1 MAAATATLYRSG
13 VRALAAG
20 SVRWADDPIAVVLVS
35 PGYFPSVDGHG
46 WREVVAVHELTGA
59 RAMRDRSVG
68 TGRSREVA
76 LRGAGVSFEIEGE
89 LEFRYAVIVNDRGGD
104 PAGDELVGFVDF
116 GRRSV
121 RDATI
126 RVDFAENVVA
136 TYTVQGGR

>member
-1 MAAATATLYRSG
+1 MAAATATPYRAG
-13 VRALAAG
+13 VRSLVSG
-20 SVRWADDPIAVVLVS
+20 SVSWENDPVGVVIVS

-46 WREVVAVHELTGA
+46 WREVVAVHELTGV
-59 RAMRDRSVG
+59 RTIRDRSVS
-68 TGRSREVA
+68 TGRSREVT
-76 LRGAGVSFEIEGE
+76 LRGAGVSFELDGA
-89 LEFRYAVIVNDRGGD
+89 LEFRYAVIVNARGGD
-104 PAGDELVGFVDF
+104 PADDELLAFVDF